1 MDIFVQIC
9 LSSNQDFL
17 FIDVKKLSM
26 CRAFEVLGEQIF
38 EYLSKLNIVFVTI
51 ISFFRYVWKI
61 RVSENF

>member
-17 FIDVKKLSM
+17 FIDKKKLSL
-26 CRAFEVLGEQIF
+26 CRAFEVLGEQIC

-51 ISFFRYVWKI
+51 LLFF
-61 RVSENF
+61 